1 MKILQ
6 INSASGFGGG
16 EKYLLDLAFCLKT
29 RGHQIFFA
37 VRPNAT
43 WRDRLNFIS
52 KQDILRLPLGNAL
65 DLVSAWQLAG
75 FIKQNKIEIVHAHL
89 ARDYS
94 LAALAVRL
102 SRAKARLVLTRHVLF
117 PINHLHKL
125 MLPRRTIF
133 IAVSGAV
140 RESLMQRK
148 IVAPDSIRLIYNGVN
163 TRHFKNSKRAFNRA
177 VFLENLKLAPA
188 KRYVGI
194 IGEITAHKGQT
205 DFVRAAAL
213 IAEKYADIDFLILG
227 TDSSRNK
234 AHKIELEELIKALNL
249 SQRVHL
255 LGWVA
260 DVTPVLCAL
269 EVFVSASRI
278 EPFGLAIVE
287 AMAVGLPIV
296 ATKSEGAQEILSDGE
311 TGRLVPIGDAEAIAN
326 SVSEFL
332 DDAEMRKSF
341 GSQAQNAAQN
351 RFDLAQMTAETEK
364 VYLEVLRDA

>member
-1 MKILQ
+1 MRILQ

-16 EKYLLDLAFCLKT
+16 EKHLLDLAFCLKT

-37 VRPNAT
+37 VRPNAV
-43 WRDRLNFIS
+43 WRERLNFIS
-52 KQDILRLPLGNAL
+52 AQNILRLPLGNAL
-65 DLVSAWQLAG
+65 DLESAWQLAG
-75 FIKQNKIEIVHAHL
+75 FIKHNKIEIVHAHL

-102 SRAKARLVLTRHVLF
+102 SRTKARLVLTRHVLF

-125 MLPRRTIF
+125 MLPRGTNF

-140 RESLMQRK
+140 RASLIQRK
-148 IVAPDSIRLIYNGVN
+148 IGAPQSIRLIYNGVN
-163 TRHFKNSKRAFNRA
+163 TRHFRGSKRVFNRE
-177 VFLENLKLAPA
+177 VFLENLKLTPA
-188 KRYVGI
+188 KRYIGI

-213 IAEKYADIDFLILG
+213 IAEKYQDVDFLILG
-227 TDSSRNK
+227 SDSTRKKS
-234 AHKIELEELIKALNL
+234 HKIELEQLIEELKLTE
-249 SQRVHL
+249 QVHL

-269 EVFVSASRI
+269 DVFVSASRI

-296 ATKSEGAQEILSDGE
+296 ATRSEGAQEILIDGE
-311 TGRLVPIGDAEAIAN
+311 TGRLVPIGDAQAIADA
-326 SVSEFL
+326 VSGFL
-332 DDAEMRKSF
+332 DKPEIGKSF
-341 GSQAQNAAQN
+341 GGKAQNAAQS

-364 VYLEVLRDA
+364 LYGEVWETV